1 MLNIDSLL
9 KHIYESLR
17 SALRDGVSM
26 RSLFEFLK
34 KYTSKFHRQRR
45 KRKYAMPPP
54 IKSTNEKKRIKQY
67 PKTA

>member
-34 KYTSKFHRQRR
+34 KNTSKFYRQRR

-54 IKSTNEKKRIKQY
+54 IKFKNEKKRLKQY
-67 PKTA
+67 RKTA

>member
-1 MLNIDSLL
+1 MLNIDSLV

-26 RSLFEFLK
+26 QSLFEFLK
-34 KYTSKFHRQRR
+34 KYTSKFYRQ

-54 IKSTNEKKRIKQY
+54 IKSTYEKKRLKQY
-67 PKTA
+67 RKNCLT

>member
-26 RSLFEFLK
+26 QSLFEFLK
-34 KYTSKFHRQRR
+34 KYTSKFYRQKR
-45 KRKYAMPPP
+45 KRKYAIPPP
-54 IKSTNEKKRIKQY
+54 IKSTNDLKRLQHY
-67 PKTA
+67 CKTA

>member
-9 KHIYESLR
+9 KHIFEGLG

-26 RSLFEFLK
+26 QSLFEFLK
-34 KYTSKFHRQRR
+34 KYTSKFYRQKR

-54 IKSTNEKKRIKQY
+54 IKSTNEKKRLKQY
-67 PKTA
+67 RKTA

>member
-34 KYTSKFHRQRR
+34 KNISKFYRQRR

-54 IKSTNEKKRIKQY
+54 IKSTNEKKRLKQY
-67 PKTA
+67 RKTA

>member
-9 KHIYESLR
+9 KHIFEALR

-26 RSLFEFLK
+26 QSLFEFLK
-34 KYTSKFHRQRR
+34 KYTSKFYRQKR

-54 IKSTNEKKRIKQY
+54 IKSTNEKKRLKQFR
-67 PKTA
+67 KTA